1 VNAAMSSLPATWL
14 GEWISPAEPDEVG
27 DVRPAYALE
36 RSFTLDADPLSGRL
50 FATALGIYEVF
61 LNGTRVGD
69 HELAPGSTNY
79 DRTVYAQAYDVGSL
93 LRRGSNEIRVVLSD
107 GWFRGR
113 NGSEQTQNCWGDTTA
128 ALVQL
133 EATVSSGVTLT
144 VVSDGAWTSRESEI
158 VSADLMRG
166 QTTDFSRVSAD
177 TAPVRVGVVEG
188 PDPTRSPAPP
198 VRRVEEL
205 PVLTTVASSAG
216 VSIID
221 FGQNI
226 TGWARLTDL
235 GEPGTETVLE
245 FAEHLDPGQTFT
257 TTHLDTHTPR
267 GEHIRFQQMDRVVAG
282 RGSDVFEPRHTVH
295 GFRYVRITHPGRLLD
310 PESVTAIAVH
320 SDLTRTGWFECS
332 DDRINRLHEAGR
344 WTFRDN
350 AVDVPT
356 DCPTRERSGWTGDF
370 QIFAPTAAML
380 FDIDGFGRKWLQ
392 AVRDDQYD
400 DGCLAM
406 FSPDALRMRRSD
418 NPDRIG
424 GGSAGWGDA
433 AVSVPWTLYRHYGD
447 IDVLEDSWESAVAW
461 INYALGCAKRFRHPS
476 RVARSETPAAHEAY
490 IWDGP
495 FHFGEWLEPRDPKA
509 PNRDPAEVLR
519 DLFAADQGEVGTA
532 YLYRSLSQLV
542 QTARVLGRPDDE
554 TRFAAL
560 AERVLDAW
568 RTEFLRAGGRTAS
581 DTQAAYVRAIV
592 FGLIPDELVVA
603 ASARL
608 VELISERD
616 DRLGTGFLTTGML
629 LPALA
634 DTGHADV
641 AYRLLT
647 QTGVP
652 SWLEMLERG
661 GTTFWEN
668 WENVD
673 EAGTARNGSL
683 NHYSKGAVLGFFYS
697 HIVGLRQDAEST
709 GWRRFTVAPTFGG
722 ELTHASARLLTSA
735 GDVSVNWRRDGDEVE
750 LTVAVPAGSEARGI
764 LPGLPEAILPGGTTT
779 TLRSTLRD

>member
-1 VNAAMSSLPATWL
+1 
-14 GEWISPAEPDEVG
+14 
-27 DVRPAYALE
+27 
-36 RSFTLDADPLSGRL
+36 
-50 FATALGIYEVF
+50 
-61 LNGTRVGD
+61 
-69 HELAPGSTNY
+69 
-79 DRTVYAQAYDVGSL
+79 
-93 LRRGSNEIRVVLSD
+93 
-107 GWFRGR
+107 
-113 NGSEQTQNCWGDTTA
+113 
-128 ALVQL
+128 
-133 EATVSSGVTLT
+133 
-144 VVSDGAWTSRESEI
+144 
-158 VSADLMRG
+158 
-166 QTTDFSRVSAD
+166 
-177 TAPVRVGVVEG
+177 
-188 PDPTRSPAPP
+188 
-198 VRRVEEL
+198 
-205 PVLTTVASSAG
+205 
-216 VSIID
+216 
-221 FGQNI
+221 
-226 TGWARLTDL
+226 
-235 GEPGTETVLE
+235 
-245 FAEHLDPGQTFT
+245 
-257 TTHLDTHTPR
+257 
-267 GEHIRFQQMDRVVAG
+267 
-282 RGSDVFEPRHTVH
+282 
-295 GFRYVRITHPGRLLD
+295 
-310 PESVTAIAVH
+310 
-320 SDLTRTGWFECS
+320 
-332 DDRINRLHEAGR
+332 
-344 WTFRDN
+344 
-350 AVDVPT
+350 
-356 DCPTRERSGWTGDF
+356 
-370 QIFAPTAAML
+370 
-380 FDIDGFGRKWLQ
+380 
-392 AVRDDQYD
+392 
-400 DGCLAM
+400 M

-592 FGLIPDELVVA
+592 FGLIPAELVVA

-634 DTGHADV
+634 DTGHADL

-673 EAGTARNGSL
+673 EDGTARNGSL
-683 NHYSKGAVLGFFYS
+683 NHYSKGAVVGFFYS